1 MLTGKRECG
10 EHWRMSVNFGTS
22 DSLSASQFG
31 LPPETASEG
40 IWTAIEVQ
48 TSIEPLMREAQP
60 NSKVVMP

>member
-1 MLTGKRECG
+1 VVESTALEMRHTGNRIG
-10 EHWRMSVNFGTS
+10 GSNP
-22 DSLSASQFG
+22 SLSASQFG

-60 NSKVVMP
+60 NSKVLMP